1 MQTLVHAPTRR
12 ECAVIFT
19 ESGYSSIRFNDATV
33 KHHVPASDL
42 FTGPQYEEYL
52 ATHPK
57 DKPYLHEV
65 LEVVAKVKKQ
75 PRPADESDSE
85 WLAFLRQHAVIYT
98 CTPRKDLH
106 KFIEQYE
113 VATGE
118 SLRMT
123 YGKHPGL
130 YVRERGGWANSLHV
144 RWPASIGPVPTGCP
158 AEVLQDTDG
167 TYYIHNT
174 RFIWSLIAREGFRLD
189 P

>member
-1 MQTLVHAPTRR
+1 METLIYAPARR
-12 ECAVIFT
+12 ECAIIFT
-19 ESGYSSIRFNDATV
+19 ENGLSSIRFADSTV
-33 KHHVPASDL
+33 KHRVPPTAL
-42 FTGPQYEEYL
+42 LTRPEYDEWL
-52 ATHPK
+52 ATHPT

-65 LEVVAKVKKQ
+65 LEVVAQAKKQ
-75 PRPADESDSE
+75 PRPVDETDSE
-85 WLAFLRQHAVIYT
+85 WLAFLRKHAVIFT

-113 VATGE
+113 AATGE
-118 SLRMT
+118 SLRLT

-144 RWPASIGPVPTGCP
+144 RWAASVGPVPAGCP

-174 RFIWSLIAREGFRLD
+174 RFIWGLIAREGFRLD